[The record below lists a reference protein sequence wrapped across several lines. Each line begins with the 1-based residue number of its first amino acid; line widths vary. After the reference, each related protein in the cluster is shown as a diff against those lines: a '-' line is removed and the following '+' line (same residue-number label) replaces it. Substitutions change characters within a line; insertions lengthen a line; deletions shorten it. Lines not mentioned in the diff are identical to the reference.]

1 MADLNADFAKKV
13 FDKLSLVD
21 ISKHVKKKNNLDY
34 LSWSYCWS
42 YLMTE
47 YPLSSY
53 KFQEPI
59 FFGDGSCEIW
69 VELTISD
76 GANLLSRSMYL
87 AVTDYKSTAI
97 KSPNSVDICNSRMR
111 CLVKCAAMFGLGMS
125 LYAGEDLPKS
135 KPTLSK
141 NSDNWDVA
149 CEHIMKRS
157 VTVAQTCN
165 KYDVS
170 GDDKKALE
178 KIYEFGRLPQEAADQ
193 LTAVSNDEITEL
205 SKAA

>member
-1 MADLNADFAKKV
+1 MADIKAEFAKQV

-53 KFQEPI
+53 IFQDPV
-59 FFGDGSCEIW
+59 FFGDDSCEIW
-69 VELTISD
+69 VELSISD
-76 GANLLSRSMYL
+76 GVNRLSRNMYL
-87 AVTDYKSTAI
+87 AVTDFKNVSI
-97 KSPNSVDICNSRMR
+97 KRPNSADICNTRMR

-135 KPTLSK
+135 KPILNNDSG
-141 NSDNWDVA
+141 NWDEA
-149 CEHIMKRS
+149 CNNIKNRV
-157 VTVAQTCN
+157 VTVDQACSKYEISKEDKVYLN
-165 KYDVS
+165 KLFNGHPV
-170 GDDKKALE
+170 
-178 KIYEFGRLPQEAADQ
+178 Q
-193 LTAVSNDEITEL
+193 DEITEL
-205 SKAA
+205 SKAEG